1 MKKFPTKEAFA
12 SRSSFKGSKW
22 RVLTLTLVFL
32 FYSVL
37 RYLKGKGCLFQREWG
52 YINLEASWPR
62 PSLSHLPSQFLSGG
76 DRIYNLDAC
85 WQTLLILGASSVVY
99 EFEILS
105 KSGKKSIL
113 YRLHVALKVSR
124 CGRVKFKSFS
134 KLLISKRLS
143 NISSL

>member
-1 MKKFPTKEAFA
+1 MA
-12 SRSSFKGSKW
+12 S
-22 RVLTLTLVFL
+22 L

-37 RYLKGKGCLFQREWG
+37 RYLKGKGRLFQREWG
-52 YINLEASWPR
+52 YTDPTASLPG

-85 WQTLLILGASSVVY
+85 WQKLLTLDATSVVY

-113 YRLHVALKVSR
+113 YRLHAAPKASR
-124 CGRVKFKSFS
+124 CHTSLIQKFLQTAYLETSVKH
-134 KLLISKRLS
+134 
-143 NISSL
+143 